1 MKILLVYPE
10 MPDTFYSFKHL
21 TRVVGRKASF
31 PPLGLLTVAA
41 MLPKE
46 WDLKL
51 IDTNVDELKDGDIL
65 WSDMI
70 FISAMNTQ
78 ANCTFEIIE
87 RCKWLGATIVAGGP
101 LFTHEYTQFKNVDHF
116 VLNEAEITLPLF
128 LKDLENKEAKRI
140 YTTTEFADVHETPI
154 PRWELINLD
163 NYGYSIVQYSR
174 GCPYFCDFCDVTA
187 LFGRRPRVKTSEQ
200 IIIELEVIL
209 KNGSPGIIL
218 FADDNL
224 IGNKG
229 QLKKDLLPK
238 LIQWRDK
245 NKYAP
250 GFDTQV
256 TINLSDDD
264 EMMQLM
270 IEAGFR
276 KLFIGIETLEDE
288 ALLMMKKKQNTK
300 RNLLDTVHKLHAK
313 GFIIVGGFIL
323 GLDSDTPEVF
333 QNQID
338 FINESGM
345 VLVSIN
351 LLKAPI
357 GTELYDKM
365 KEQNRLISDLDF
377 DENKSN
383 LVHKMDKTVL
393 EEGYKKVI
401 ENIYSAESVFNRIK
415 VFFSNKQPISV
426 KNRLRR
432 KISLSEV
439 MLGLRVVYFLG
450 VKDSNRRYFW
460 QILYWLFN
468 NKKFRYSDLAVFFL
482 AIQYQ
487 YKMMWKRFEV
497 RTKGNDINIRKN
509 LAGGSNNL
517 DPVFEN
523 K

>member
-41 MLPKE
+41 MLPAE
-46 WDLKL
+46 WDLRL
-51 IDTNVDELKDGDIL
+51 IDTNVKKLRDEDIK
-65 WSDMI
+65 WGDMI

-78 ANCTFEIIE
+78 ANSSFEIIE
-87 RCKWLGATIVAGGP
+87 KCKSLGATIVAGGP
-101 LFTHEYTQFKNVDHF
+101 LFTHEYNRFDNVDHF

-128 LKDLENKEAKRI
+128 LNDLENNELKRI
-140 YTTTEFADVHETPI
+140 YTTGEYANVHETPI
-154 PRWELINLD
+154 PKWDLVNLND
-163 NYGYSIVQYSR
+163 YAYSIVQYSR

-200 IIIELEVIL
+200 IISELEVIL
-209 KNGSPGIIL
+209 KNGNPGVIL

-229 QLKKDLLPK
+229 MLKKDLLPK
-238 LIQWRDK
+238 LIEWRDK

-256 TINLSDDD
+256 TINLSDD
-264 EMMQLM
+264 EELMQLM

-300 RNLLDTVHKLHAK
+300 RNLLNTVHKLHAK

-323 GLDSDTPEVF
+323 GLDSDTPSVF

-345 VLVSIN
+345 VLISIN

-365 KEQNRLISDLDF
+365 KEQNRLIRNLDF
-377 DENKSN
+377 DENRSN
-383 LVHKMDKTVL
+383 MIHKMDKKIL
-393 EEGYKKVI
+393 EEGYRRVI
-401 ENIYSAESVFNRIK
+401 ENVYSAESVFNRAKI
-415 VFFSNKQPISV
+415 FFSNKERIKV
-426 KNRLRR
+426 KNGVKR
-432 KISLSEV
+432 KFSLPEA
-439 MLGLRVVYFLG
+439 MQGFRVAYFLG
-450 VKDSNRRYFW
+450 IKDNNRRYFW
-460 QILYWLFN
+460 HMLYWLFR
-468 NKKFRYSDLAVFFL
+468 NKKLRYLDLAVFFIAL
-482 AIQYQ
+482 LYQ
-487 YKMMWKRFEV
+487 YKMMWKRFVIRSVENEKYIEEKSRYAVEV
-497 RTKGNDINIRKN
+497 
-509 LAGGSNNL
+509 
-517 DPVFEN
+517 
-523 K
+523 

>member
-21 TRVVGRKASF
+21 TSIIGRKSSF

-41 MLPKE
+41 MFPGE

-51 IDTNVDELKDGDIL
+51 IDTNVNELTEEDIKWGD
-65 WSDMI
+65 MV

-78 ANCTFEIIE
+78 ANSAFEIID
-87 RCKWLGATIVAGGP
+87 RCKSLGATVVAGGP
-101 LFTHEYTQFKNVDHF
+101 LFTHEYDRFQTVDYF
-116 VLNEAEITLPLF
+116 VLNEAELTLPLF
-128 LKDLENKEAKRI
+128 LKDLEKNEAKRV
-140 YTTTEFADVHETPI
+140 YTINEFADLHKTPI
-154 PRWELINLD
+154 PKWDLINL
-163 NYGYSIVQYSR
+163 NKYAYAIVQYSR
-174 GCPYFCDFCDVTA
+174 GCPYFCDFCDVTT
-187 LFGRRPRVKTSEQ
+187 LFGRRPRVKTAEQ
-200 IIIELEVIL
+200 IIAELDAIL
-209 KNGSPGIIL
+209 KNGNPDLIL

-229 QLKKDLLPK
+229 LLKNDLLPR
-238 LIQWRDK
+238 LIEWRDR

-264 EMMQLM
+264 ELMQLM

-276 KLFIGIETLEDE
+276 KLFIGIESLEDK
-288 ALLMMKKKQNTK
+288 ALLQMKKNQNTK
-300 RNLLDTVHKLHAK
+300 RNLVNTVNKLHSS

-323 GLDSDTPEVF
+323 GLDGDTPEVF

-365 KEQNRLISDLDF
+365 KEQGRLISSLDF

-383 LVHKMDKTVL
+383 MIHKMDKKIL
-393 EEGYKKVI
+393 EEGYRKVL
-401 ENIYSAESVFNRIK
+401 ENIYSAESVYERTKLFLSNKRTIK
-415 VFFSNKQPISV
+415 V
-426 KNRLRR
+426 KNSLKR
-432 KISLSEV
+432 KISLSDIIKGV
-439 MLGLRVVYFLG
+439 RVVYFLG
-450 VKDSNRRYFW
+450 IKDNNRQYFW
-460 QILYWLFN
+460 RILYWLVRN
-468 NKKFRYSDLAVFFL
+468 RKLRYLNLAMFFIAL
-482 AIQYQ
+482 LYQ
-487 YKMMWKRFEV
+487 YKMMWKRFDNRTAENDQYIEKESQQVVEV
-497 RTKGNDINIRKN
+497 
-509 LAGGSNNL
+509 
-517 DPVFEN
+517 
-523 K
+523 

>member
-21 TRVVGRKASF
+21 TKVVGRKASF

-41 MLPKE
+41 MLPTE
-46 WDLKL
+46 WELKL
-51 IDTNVDELKDGDIL
+51 VDTNVNELREKDIKWGDL
-65 WSDMI
+65 V

-78 ANCTFEIIE
+78 ANSTFEIIE
-87 RCKWLGATIVAGGP
+87 KCKSLGATIVAGGP
-101 LFTHEYTQFKNVDHF
+101 LFTHEYNRFDDVDHF
-116 VLNEAEITLPLF
+116 VLNEAELTLPLF
-128 LKDLENKEAKRI
+128 LEDLKNNEAKRI
-140 YTTTEFADVHETPI
+140 YTTTEYANVHETPI
-154 PRWELINLD
+154 PKWNLINLND
-163 NYGYSIVQYSR
+163 YAYSIVQYSR

-200 IIIELEVIL
+200 IISELEVIL
-209 KNGSPGIIL
+209 KNGDPGVIL

-229 QLKKDLLPK
+229 MLKKDLLPK
-238 LIQWRDK
+238 LIEWRDK

-256 TINLSDDD
+256 TINLSDD
-264 EMMQLM
+264 EELMQLM

-288 ALLMMKKKQNTK
+288 ALLQMKKKQNTK
-300 RNLLDTVHKLHAK
+300 RNLLDTVYKLHAK

-323 GLDSDTPEVF
+323 GLDSDTAEVF

-345 VLVSIN
+345 VLISIN

-365 KEQNRLISDLDF
+365 KEQNRLIRHLDF
-377 DENKSN
+377 DENRSN
-383 LVHKMDKTVL
+383 MIHKMDKKIL
-393 EEGYKKVI
+393 EDGYRRVI
-401 ENIYSAESVFNRIK
+401 GNVYSAESVFNRAK
-415 VFFSNKQPISV
+415 VFFSTKERINV
-426 KNRLRR
+426 KNGVKR
-432 KISLSEV
+432 KFSISET
-439 MLGLRVVYFLG
+439 MQGFRVAYFLG

-460 QILYWLFN
+460 QILYWLFR
-468 NKKFRYSDLAVFFL
+468 NKKLRYLDLAVFFIAL
-482 AIQYQ
+482 LYQ
-487 YKMMWKRFEV
+487 YKMMWKRFVVRSTENEKYIIKETQTIIEV
-497 RTKGNDINIRKN
+497 
-509 LAGGSNNL
+509 
-517 DPVFEN
+517 
-523 K
+523 